1 MQKSFQKAIGIACFV
16 ALMQCL
22 VLIMTCCHSG
32 FNANKNTIHY
42 SDVEKIH
49 IGMPL
54 DSVVLVL
61 GMPYTFSSN
70 LGDHDLSCKCPRDV
84 SDIKMTT
91 KTDFVHFIDSVFHDM
106 NYCCEQNRKNMKVI
120 EKHAT
125 LNYTKEPSFLKS
137 IFNSPMFTY
146 PMLWIHLDS
155 NYRVRQVYAKYYG
168 KGRDEKCIYSLSYNP
183 DMDSQ
188 DDNIELIVDTTLFR
202 KCFPN

>member
-49 IGMPL
+49 IGMLL

-91 KTDFVHFIDSVFHDM
+91 KTDFVHFIDSVFQDM

-125 LNYTKEPSFLKS
+125 LNYTEEPSFLKS
-137 IFNSPMFTY
+137 ILILRCLLTLCCGFIWTAITECVKFMRNTTEREGMRSAY
-146 PMLWIHLDS
+146 IRYLIILIWI
-155 NYRVRQVYAKYYG
+155 VR
-168 KGRDEKCIYSLSYNP
+168 
-183 DMDSQ
+183 M
-188 DDNIELIVDTTLFR
+188 TT
-202 KCFPN
+202 